1 MTYFIILLF
10 ILLAINEYNQFK
22 LYRALLDETHQAKI
36 SLCYAEIM
44 NAYTH
49 KKTKM
54 VDHWVKEM
62 HTLETQFNTIMK
74 HPFKSYIRQET
85 V

>member
-10 ILLAINEYNQFK
+10 ILLAINEYNQYRLYK
-22 LYRALLDETHQAKI
+22 LIMDELHQAKI
-36 SLCYAEIM
+36 ANYYAEMM

-54 VDHWVKEM
+54 VDHWVSEM
-62 HTLETQFNTIMK
+62 YKINKQYEVIKF
-74 HPFKSYIRQET
+74 HPFKSYIKQEIL
-85 V
+85 